1 MKTINNNTMKR
12 VYFEPQ
18 IQCIELDNE
27 ISLALASPTP
37 PEGPDEG
44 GTGYA
49 PEYMK
54 NDPFE
59 NNLA

>member
-27 ISLALASPTP
+27 ISLALASAP

-44 GTGYA
+44 SLS
-49 PEYMK
+49 PEFMK
-54 NDPFE
+54 NDPFR
-59 NNLA
+59 NNMA